1 MKKKK
6 KIIIVSCLV
15 LLLILGWFAYK
26 NWNSIDA
33 IVHSLNTTEEETVK
47 EIEQTKEELSQYL
60 ETEENITVRELTEEE
75 SKALSEGTI
84 TEEEAIELMT
94 GKKPAPEKTP
104 EKEPSETNAPKPKEE
119 TESEASK
126 PEKTPEESSGDR
138 VSELIA
144 KLYVEKSKYL
154 NKLDSI
160 EASVRAEY
168 LSDPHKWESKSAAKK
183 DLLKKY
189 LPEVAA
195 WEKTCDSTVYGI
207 LDEIRAELRKTGKD
221 ESIVDTM
228 KKAYL
233 EEKKLKKTY
242 FINRYMD

>member
-33 IVHSLNTTEEETVK
+33 IVHSLNTTEEETVR
-47 EIEQTKEELSQYL
+47 EIEQTKEELSYYL

-84 TEEEAIELMT
+84 TEDEAIELMT
-94 GKKPAPEKTP
+94 GKKTDP
-104 EKEPSETNAPKPKEE
+104 EKEPSETKAPKPQEG
-119 TESEASK
+119 TESETSQPA
-126 PEKTPEESSGDR
+126 KTPEESSGDR

-154 NKLDSI
+154 NKLDDI

-168 LSDPHKWESKSAAKK
+168 LSDPHNWESKSAAKK

-195 WEKTCDSTVYGI
+195 WEKTCDSTVYGT
-207 LDEIRAELRKTGKD
+207 LDEIRAELRKSGKD